1 MNDLAISEVVEK
13 VTNFISKEKDHF
25 IELNT
30 NSLNKLDFAK
40 ECEFAKQLLMKNDFT
55 LNTAR
60 LNPDSLHNAISN
72 VAAIGVSLNPA
83 LAYAYLVPRKK
94 EICLDI
100 SYRGLIKLATDTG
113 TIRAIK
119 AELIYE
125 DDEFQYHGFHERP
138 SFKANPFGERGALIG
153 VYAMA
158 LLTDGGVLVETM
170 SIDEVNQ
177 IRDDSEAYKSVA
189 GFSDPSNNQHWKY
202 LANVWVKYY
211 TEMVKKTVIKRAF
224 KTLPPSK
231 GTEILGHAIDVVN
244 EHEGI
249 EFNKPEQIERILY
262 TDEELNEYQRC
273 IDEGDY
279 FNLIS
284 LKNSIDPEAQIKLF
298 GLCMPEPEKG
308 KKGAQ
313 KNEFAVKLK
322 EAQMNLEATINLIV
336 EALDASDDPAFAE
349 LWEGCS
355 QWTKDFISKQLTT
368 EQLLI
373 INEISE
379 AA

>member
-25 IELNT
+25 VELNT

-113 TIRAIK
+113 TIKAIK

-125 DDEFQYHGFHERP
+125 NDDFQYHGFHERP
-138 SFKANPFGERGALIG
+138 SFKADPFGDRGALIG

-158 LLTDGGVLVETM
+158 ILTDESVLVETM
-170 SIDEVNQ
+170 SADEVNQ
-177 IRDDSEAYKSVA
+177 IRDDSEAYKSA
-189 GFSDPSNNQHWKY
+189 LSKGENSYQYKS
-202 LANVWVKYY
+202 NVWVKYY

-249 EFNKPEQIERILY
+249 EFEKDEQIEKLLY
-262 TDEELNEYQRC
+262 TDDELKEYQRC
-273 IDEGDY
+273 IDEADY

-284 LKNSIDPEAQIKLF
+284 LKNSLDPEAQIKLF
-298 GLCMPEPEKG
+298 RLCMPEPEKG

-313 KNEFAVKLK
+313 KNEFAENMK
-322 EAQMNLEATINLIV
+322 EAQMMLDSTINLLR
-336 EALDASDDPAFAE
+336 EALDMDDDPAFAE

-355 QWTKDFISKQLTT
+355 QWTKGFISTQFTN

-373 INEISE
+373 INQIEE